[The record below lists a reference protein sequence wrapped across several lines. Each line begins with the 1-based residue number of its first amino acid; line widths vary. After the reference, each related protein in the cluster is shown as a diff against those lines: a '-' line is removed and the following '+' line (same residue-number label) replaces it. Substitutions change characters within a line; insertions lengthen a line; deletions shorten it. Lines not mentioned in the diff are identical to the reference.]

1 MQASHSER
9 GNFVENLALLDE
21 KLKKKQKKSAYVRED
36 WCFISLFVFLGTP

>member
-1 MQASHSER
+1 MQASHVER

-21 KLKKKQKKSAYVRED
+21 KLKKKKKSAYVRED